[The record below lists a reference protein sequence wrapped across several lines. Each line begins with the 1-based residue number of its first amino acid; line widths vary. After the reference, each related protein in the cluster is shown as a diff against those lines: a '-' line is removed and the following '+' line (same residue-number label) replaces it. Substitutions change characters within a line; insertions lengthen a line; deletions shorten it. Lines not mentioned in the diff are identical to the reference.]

1 MLSSQINDRL
11 VRSAHTRGVRDEGIR
26 VLYYIRSVVQE
37 VGTPTDVRAAFKQMA
52 KDLYPD
58 APERSE

>member
-11 VRSAHTRGVRDEGIR
+11 VEKARQHGIRQEGVR
-26 VLYYIRSVVQE
+26 VLYYINMIVYDLT
-37 VGTPTDVRAAFKQMA
+37 TPTDVRAAFKQMA